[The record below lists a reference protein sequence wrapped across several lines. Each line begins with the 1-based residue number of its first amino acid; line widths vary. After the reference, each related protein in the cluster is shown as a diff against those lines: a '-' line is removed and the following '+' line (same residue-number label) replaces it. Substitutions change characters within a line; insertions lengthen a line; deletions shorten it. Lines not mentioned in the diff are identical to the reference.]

1 MEIGEGW
8 HSHFRRMSRETS
20 TQQADGILDLF
31 GRPLRDLRISVTDRC
46 NFRCTFCMPAEIF
59 GERYRFLPKDDILTF
74 EEISR
79 VARLFV
85 NLGVRKIRLTGG
97 EPLLRDQLEVLVAQ
111 LASIEGLEDL
121 ALTTNGFLLAKKA
134 QLLRDA
140 GLKRVT
146 VSLHTLDDDIFGQ
159 MNGRGFGTG
168 RVLEGIRAAEEA
180 GLAPIKIN
188 VVVQKGVNE
197 HTIVDLTRRVKD
209 MGHILR
215 FIEFMDVGN
224 LNQWRSDQVVT
235 AQEIIGMIDRE
246 MPLEPVGKSYRGEVA
261 DRYGYADGKGEIGVI
276 SSVSNP
282 FCGDC
287 TRSRISAEGKV
298 YTCLFASKGDDLRG
312 PLRAGASD
320 ADLTDIIKGI
330 WGRRADR
337 YSEDR
342 ASLSGSR
349 SKKVEMYH
357 IGG

>member
-1 MEIGEGW
+1 
-8 HSHFRRMSRETS
+8 MSNDTS
-20 TQQADGILDLF
+20 TKQPDGILDLF

-85 NLGVRKIRLTGG
+85 SLGVRKIRLTGG
-97 EPLLRDQLEVLVAQ
+97 EPLLRDQLEVLVEQ

-121 ALTTNGFLLAKKA
+121 ALTTNGFLLSRKA
-134 QLLRDA
+134 QALKDA
-140 GLKRVT
+140 GLRRVT
-146 VSLHTLDDDIFGQ
+146 VSLHTLDDQIFGH

-168 RVLEGIRAAEEA
+168 RVLEGIKAAEEA
-180 GLAPIKIN
+180 GLTPIKIN
-188 VVVQKGVNE
+188 VVVQRGVNE
-197 HTIVDLTRRVKD
+197 HTIVDLTRRVKE

-224 LNQWRSDQVVT
+224 LNEWESEQVVT
-235 AQEIIGMIDRE
+235 SREVIDLISRE
-246 MPLEPVGKSYRGEVA
+246 MPLEPVDKSYRGEVA
-261 DRYGYADGKGEIGVI
+261 DRYRYIDGKGEVGVI
-276 SSVSNP
+276 SSVSSP

-287 TRSRISAEGKV
+287 TRARISAEGKI
-298 YTCLFASKGDDLRG
+298 YTCLFASKGHDLRG
-312 PLRAGASD
+312 ALRAGTSD
-320 ADLTDIIKGI
+320 DDLIDIIKGI
-330 WGRRADR
+330 WGRRSDR

-349 SKKVEMYH
+349 AKKVEMYH

>member
-1 MEIGEGW
+1 M
-8 HSHFRRMSRETS
+8 RRMNIDASIE
-20 TQQADGILDLF
+20 QPDAILDLF

-85 NLGVRKIRLTGG
+85 DLGVRKIRLTGG
-97 EPLLRDQLEVLVAQ
+97 EPLLRDQLEVLVEQ

-121 ALTTNGFLLAKKA
+121 ALTTNAYLLSKKA
-134 QLLRDA
+134 QTLKDA

-146 VSLHTLDDDIFGQ
+146 VSLHTLDDQVFGH

-168 RVLEGIRAAEEA
+168 RVLEGIQAAEEA

-197 HTIVDLTRRVKD
+197 HTVIDLTRRVKE

-224 LNQWRSDQVVT
+224 LNQWESDQVVT
-235 AQEIIGMIDRE
+235 SREIVGLISRE
-246 MPLEPVGKSYRGEVA
+246 MPLEPMDKGYRGEVA
-261 DRYGYADGKGEIGVI
+261 DRYRYTDGKGEIGVI

-287 TRSRISAEGKV
+287 TRSRISAEGKI
-298 YTCLFASKGDDLRG
+298 YTCLFASKGHDLRG

-320 ADLTDIIKGI
+320 DALTDIVKGI
-330 WGRRADR
+330 WARRADR
-337 YSEDR
+337 YSEER

-349 SKKVEMYH
+349 AKKVEMYH

>member
-1 MEIGEGW
+1 M
-8 HSHFRRMSRETS
+8 
-20 TQQADGILDLF
+20 
-31 GRPLRDLRISVTDRC
+31 
-46 NFRCTFCMPAEIF
+46 
-59 GERYRFLPKDDILTF
+59 
-74 EEISR
+74 
-79 VARLFV
+79 
-85 NLGVRKIRLTGG
+85 
-97 EPLLRDQLEVLVAQ
+97 
-111 LASIEGLEDL
+111 
-121 ALTTNGFLLAKKA
+121 
-134 QLLRDA
+134 
-140 GLKRVT
+140 
-146 VSLHTLDDDIFGQ
+146 
-159 MNGRGFGTG
+159 
-168 RVLEGIRAAEEA
+168 LEGIRAAEEA

-235 AQEIIGMIDRE
+235 AQEVIGMIDRE
-246 MPLEPVGKSYRGEVA
+246 MPLEPVDKSYRGEVA
-261 DRYGYADGKGEIGVI
+261 DRYRYADGKGEIGVI

-349 SKKVEMYH
+349 AKKVEMYH

>member
-1 MEIGEGW
+1 
-8 HSHFRRMSRETS
+8 MSNDAS
-20 TQQADGILDLF
+20 TTHPDAILDLF

-79 VARLFV
+79 LAQLFV
-85 NLGVRKIRLTGG
+85 DLGVRKIRLTGG
-97 EPLLRDQLEVLVAQ
+97 EPLLRDQLEVLVEQ

-121 ALTTNGFLLAKKA
+121 ALTTNAYLLSKKA
-134 QLLRDA
+134 QTLKDA

-146 VSLHTLDDDIFGQ
+146 VSLHTLDDQVFGH

-224 LNQWRSDQVVT
+224 LNQWESDQVVT
-235 AQEIIGMIDRE
+235 SQEIVGLIGRE
-246 MPLEPVGKSYRGEVA
+246 MPLEPVDKNYRSEVA
-261 DRYGYADGKGEIGVI
+261 DRYRYADGKGEIGVI
-276 SSVSNP
+276 SSVSSP

-287 TRSRISAEGKV
+287 TRARISAEGKV
-298 YTCLFASKGDDLRG
+298 YTCLFASKGNDLRG

-330 WGRRADR
+330 WARRADR
-337 YSEDR
+337 YSEER

-349 SKKVEMYH
+349 TKKVEMYH

>member
-1 MEIGEGW
+1 M
-8 HSHFRRMSRETS
+8 TTDAS
-20 TQQADGILDLF
+20 TKQPDTILDLF

-85 NLGVRKIRLTGG
+85 SLGVRKIRLTGG
-97 EPLLRDQLEVLVAQ
+97 EPLLRDQLEILVGQ

-121 ALTTNGFLLAKKA
+121 ALTTNGYLLSRKA
-134 QLLRDA
+134 QTLRDA

-146 VSLHTLDDDIFGQ
+146 VSLHTLDDQIFGH

-180 GLAPIKIN
+180 GLTPIKIN

-197 HTIVDLTRRVKD
+197 HTIVDLTRRVKET
-209 MGHILR
+209 GHILR

-224 LNQWRSDQVVT
+224 LNRWESDQVVT
-235 AQEIIGMIDRE
+235 SQQVIDLIGRE
-246 MPLEPVGKSYRGEVA
+246 MPLDPVDKSYRGEVA
-261 DRYGYADGKGEIGVI
+261 DRYRYADGEGEIGVI

-287 TRSRISAEGKV
+287 TRARISAEGKV
-298 YTCLFASKGDDLRG
+298 YTCLFASKGQDLRG
-312 PLRAGASD
+312 PLRAGATD
-320 ADLTDIIKGI
+320 DDLTDIIKGI
-330 WGRRADR
+330 WARRADR
-337 YSEDR
+337 YSEER
-342 ASLSGSR
+342 ASLAGSR
-349 SKKVEMYH
+349 AKKVEMYH